1 MSRSDRILKDELM
14 PQPEAVNLTNCDR
27 EPIHIPG
34 SIQPHGCLLVCDGM
48 GSVILQHSENLSEI
62 LGVESEVLG
71 KRLEEVLGGDIAHTL
86 RNALATSDDPARPAL
101 RHGLKL
107 PSGRVVDVALH
118 RFDAKVILEFEQAS
132 TEADQPLEVARMLV
146 SRIRNVTSLDRL
158 VESATRLMYAM
169 LGYDRV
175 MVYRFEQDGSGKVIS
190 EYKRRDLESFRG
202 QYFPA
207 GDIPK
212 QARAL
217 YIKNTIRVIC
227 DADYKRVPI
236 IPELG
241 EGEQPLD
248 LSFAHLRSVSPIHC
262 EYLRNMGVGASMS
275 ISIVIDGE
283 LWGLIA
289 CHHYSPKV
297 LSMPQRV
304 AAETFGE
311 FFSLH
316 LSSLRQKELHDTA
329 TQARRSLD
337 RFLQEASHHRDI
349 SALLRSSL
357 ADFAAMMPCDGVGLW
372 LDGVWTGEGTTP
384 PATMIGDLSEAVGQ
398 VYGGRI
404 WSTFQLSQ
412 SLPQSGIS
420 PDDAC
425 GVLAIPLSQRPR
437 DYLFFFRKEVV
448 QTLDWAGN
456 PDKSYSTGPMG
467 DRLTPRQSFAIWKET
482 VRLQAQPWTDGDR
495 ETAEAVRAVLVEI
508 VLHHN
513 ELLADER
520 GKADVRQ
527 RMLNEELN
535 HRVKNILSII
545 KALVGHPVESG
556 RSLTDY
562 IGSLKGRIQALAF
575 AHDQVVRGGDGG
587 FLLELLEAEL
597 RPYMEGTRAVNLSG
611 PRVWLDSRA
620 FSVMALVL
628 HEMSTNA
635 AKYGSLSVAGGRLDV
650 GWTRTADGSCELSW
664 TENGGP
670 AAKPPTRTGF
680 GSILIGRSIPYEL
693 EGEASVDYPPEG
705 VRARFVV
712 PAKHLHT
719 EEESQA
725 LEAAETET
733 TGSQALSLPP
743 LAELELLLVEDQML
757 IAADVES
764 MLADHGITKVTTAPS
779 VAEAMR
785 QLKSFTPDAA
795 ILDVNLG
802 AGTSLPIAE
811 ELASRGIPFIFATGY
826 SDRSIIPQHLAA
838 PMIKKPYEAATL
850 LAAVTRILETR

>member
-1 MSRSDRILKDELM
+1 MR
-14 PQPEAVNLTNCDR
+14 QTEAVNLTNCDR

-34 SIQPHGCLLVCDGM
+34 SIQPHGCMMVCDGV
-48 GSVILQHSENLSEI
+48 GSVILQHSANLAEM
-62 LGVESEVLG
+62 LGLTSPVIGE
-71 KRLEEVLGGDIAHTL
+71 RLETVLGGDVAHTL

-101 RHGLKL
+101 RHALRL
-107 PSGRVVDVALH
+107 ASGPVMDIALH
-118 RFDAKVILEFEQAS
+118 RNGEKVILEFEPAS
-132 TEADQPLEVARMLV
+132 NDTDQPLEVARMLI
-146 SRIRNVTSLDRL
+146 SRIRNVSSLDRL
-158 VESATRLMYAM
+158 VQSATRLMYAM

-207 GDIPK
+207 GDIPV

-227 DADYKRVPI
+227 DANYQRVPI
-236 IPELG
+236 VPELD
-241 EGEQPLD
+241 EDNQPLD

-275 ISIVIDGE
+275 ISIVVDGE

-289 CHHYSPKV
+289 CHHYSPKI

-316 LSSLRQKELHDTA
+316 LSALRQKELHETA
-329 TQARRSLD
+329 SVARRSLD

-349 SALLRSSL
+349 SLLLRGSL
-357 ADFAAMMPCDGVGLW
+357 EAFSTMLPCDGVGLW
-372 LDGVWTGEGTTP
+372 LDGVWSSQGSTP
-384 PATMIGDLSEAVGQ
+384 PLEMIGELADEI
-398 VYGGRI
+398 GGLTGGKV
-404 WSTFQLSQ
+404 WSTFQLSHAI
-412 SLPQSGIS
+412 PQSGIS

-425 GVLAIPLSQRPR
+425 GVLAIPLSQRPK

-456 PDKSYSTGPMG
+456 PDKSYVTGPMG
-467 DRLTPRQSFAIWKET
+467 DRLTPRKSFAIWKET
-482 VRLQAQPWTDGDR
+482 VRLQAQPWTDSDR
-495 ETAEAVRAVLVEI
+495 EIGEAIRAVLVEI

-513 ELLADER
+513 EMLAEER

-556 RSLTDY
+556 RSLSDY
-562 IGSLKGRIQALAF
+562 VGSLKGRIQALAF

-587 FLLELLEAEL
+587 SLLDLLEAEL
-597 RPYMEGTRAVNLSG
+597 RPYMEGTRSVALEG

-635 AKYGSLSVAGGRLDV
+635 AKYGSLSVPGGRLDV
-650 GWTRTADGSCELSW
+650 RWKRLETGACELSW
-664 TENGGP
+664 IESGGP
-670 AAKPPTRTGF
+670 AVKPPSRSGF
-680 GSILIGRSIPYEL
+680 GSVLIGRSIPYEL
-693 EGEASVDYPPEG
+693 EGAAEVSYPETG
-705 VRARFVV
+705 IEARFVV
-712 PAKHLHT
+712 PSKHLHGDDDVT
-719 EEESQA
+719 TIHIGDV
-725 LEAAETET
+725 EAAETERLET
-733 TGSQALSLPP
+733 PH
-743 LAELELLLVEDQML
+743 LAEKEFLLVEDQML

-764 MLADHGITKVTTAPS
+764 MLAEHGINKVTTAPS
-779 VAEAMR
+779 VSEALR
-785 QLKSFTPDAA
+785 RLKGFTPDVA

-802 AGTSLPIAE
+802 SGTSLPIAE
-811 ELASRGIPFIFATGY
+811 ELVRRGVPFIFATGY
-826 SDRSIIPQHLAA
+826 TDRSIIPANLTA
-838 PMIKKPYEAATL
+838 PIVRKPYEAEAL
-850 LAAVTRILETR
+850 ISAVTKLLETR

>member
-1 MSRSDRILKDELM
+1 MHQK
-14 PQPEAVNLTNCDR
+14 EAVNLTNCDR

-34 SIQPHGCLLVCDGM
+34 SIQPHGCLMVCDSV
-48 GSVILQHSENLSEI
+48 GSLILQQSKNLKTM
-62 LGVESEVLG
+62 LGVTSDVVGE
-71 KRLEEVLGGDIAHTL
+71 RLEDVVGRDVAHTL

-101 RHGLKL
+101 RHSLRL
-107 PSGRVVDVALH
+107 PSGTLVDAALH
-118 RFDAKVILEFEQAS
+118 RNGQKVILEFEPATTDS
-132 TEADQPLEVARMLV
+132 DQPLEVARMLI

-158 VESATRLMYAM
+158 VESSTRLMYAM

-175 MVYRFEQDGSGKVIS
+175 MVYRFEQDGAGKVIS

-207 GDIPK
+207 GDIPR

-217 YIKNTIRVIC
+217 YVKNTIRTIC
-227 DADYKRVPI
+227 DADYKSVPI
-236 IPELG
+236 VPEMG
-241 EGEQPLD
+241 EDGQPLD
-248 LSFAHLRSVSPIHC
+248 LSYAHLRSVSPIHC
-262 EYLRNMGVGASMS
+262 EYLRNMGVAASMS
-275 ISIVIDGE
+275 ISIVLDGE

-297 LSMPQRV
+297 LSMPQRI

-316 LSSLRQKELHDTA
+316 LSSLRQRELHDTA
-329 TQARRSLD
+329 RRARQSLD

-349 SALLRSSL
+349 SVLLRSSL
-357 ADFAAMMPCDGVGLW
+357 EDFSSMMPCDGVGLW
-372 LDGVWTGEGTTP
+372 LEGSWTSIGTGP
-384 PATMIGDLSEAVGQ
+384 GREEIGDLAEQIGQ
-398 VYGGRI
+398 VAGGRV

-412 SLPQSGIS
+412 SLPQSTIS

-425 GVLAIPLSQRPR
+425 GVLAIPLSQRPK

-456 PDKSYSTGPMG
+456 PDKSYTTGPMG
-467 DRLTPRQSFAIWKET
+467 DRLTPRKSFAIWKET
-482 VRLQAQPWTDGDR
+482 VRLQAQPFTDGDR
-495 ETAEAVRAVLVEI
+495 EIAEAIRAVLVEI
-508 VLHHN
+508 VLHNN
-513 ELLADER
+513 EMLAEER

-535 HRVKNILSII
+535 HRVKNILAII

-587 FLLELLEAEL
+587 SLRDLLEAEL
-597 RPYMEGTRAVNLSG
+597 RPYMEGTRAVALEG
-611 PRVWLDSRA
+611 PYVWLDSRA

-635 AKYGSLSVAGGRLDV
+635 AKYGSLSVIGGKLNV
-650 GWTRTADGSCELSW
+650 SWTRTDTGGCDISW
-664 TENGGP
+664 KESGGP
-670 AAKPPTRTGF
+670 AARPPTRSGF
-680 GSILIGRSIPYEL
+680 GSILITRSVPYEL
-693 EGEASVDYPPEG
+693 EGESRVDYPESG
-705 VRARFVV
+705 VEARFVV

-719 EEESQA
+719 DEEAQSLQ
-725 LEAAETET
+725 AAEA
-733 TGSQALSLPP
+733 QAPDEREVVLPP
-743 LAELELLLVEDQML
+743 LAELEFLLVEDQML
-757 IAADVES
+757 IAADVEA

-779 VAEAMR
+779 VTEAFR
-785 QLKSFTPDAA
+785 QLRNFRPDVA

-802 AGTSLPIAE
+802 SGTSLPIAE
-811 ELASRGIPFIFATGY
+811 ELVRLGVPFVFATGY
-826 SDRSIIPQHLAA
+826 TDRGSIPSELNA
-838 PMIKKPYEAATL
+838 PIVKKPYEAAAL
-850 LAAVTRILETR
+850 IAAVTRVVENSLNAS

>member
-1 MSRSDRILKDELM
+1 MR
-14 PQPEAVNLTNCDR
+14 QTEAVNLTNCDR

-34 SIQPHGCLLVCDGM
+34 SIQPHGCMIVCDGA
-48 GSVILQHSENLSEI
+48 GGVILQQSANLAEMLGLPGDI
-62 LGVESEVLG
+62 LGR
-71 KRLEEVLGGDIAHTL
+71 RLEEVLGGEVAHTL

-107 PSGRVVDVALH
+107 PSGRSFDVSLH
-118 RFDAKVILEFEQAS
+118 RNDTKVILEFEPAAGD
-132 TEADQPLEVARMLV
+132 TDQPLEVARMLV

-158 VESATRLMYAM
+158 VQSATRLMFAM

-207 GDIPK
+207 GDIPA
-212 QARAL
+212 QARSL

-227 DADYKRVPI
+227 DADYQRVPVV
-236 IPELG
+236 PELDG
-241 EGEQPLD
+241 DNQPLD
-248 LSFAHLRSVSPIHC
+248 LSYAHLRSVSPIHC
-262 EYLRNMGVGASMS
+262 EYLRNMGVAASMS
-275 ISIVIDGE
+275 ISIVLDGE

-289 CHHYSPKV
+289 CHHYSPKI

-316 LSSLRQKELHDTA
+316 LSALRQKELHETA
-329 TQARRSLD
+329 RQARRSLD

-357 ADFAAMMPCDGVGLW
+357 EDFSVMMPCDGVGLW
-372 LDGVWTGEGTTP
+372 LDGAWTSQGTTP
-384 PATMIGDLSEAVGQ
+384 APTLIGELAEAVGHASTGK
-398 VYGGRI
+398 V

-412 SLPQSGIS
+412 SLPQTAIS

-425 GVLAIPLSQRPR
+425 GVMAIPLSQRPR

-456 PDKSYSTGPMG
+456 PDKSYTTGPMG
-467 DRLTPRQSFAIWKET
+467 DRLTPRKSFAIWKEE
-482 VRLQAQPWTDGDR
+482 VRLQAQPWTDSDR
-495 ETAEAVRAVLVEI
+495 ETAEAIRAVLVEI

-513 ELLADER
+513 EMLADER

-556 RSLTDY
+556 RSLSDY
-562 IGSLKGRIQALAF
+562 VGSLKGRIQALAF

-587 FLLELLEAEL
+587 SLLDLLEAEL
-597 RPYMEGTRAVNLSG
+597 QPYMEGTRSVVLDG

-635 AKYGSLSVAGGRLDV
+635 AKYGSLSVPGGRLDV
-650 GWTRTADGSCELSW
+650 RWQVTASGGCEIDW
-664 TENGGP
+664 TETGGP
-670 AAKPPTRTGF
+670 RATAPSRSGF
-680 GSILIGRSIPYEL
+680 GSVLIGRSIPYEL
-693 EGEASVDYPPEG
+693 DGEAEVEYPHTG

-712 PAKHLHT
+712 PAKHLHADEEANDVRFGEADAKAT
-719 EEESQA
+719 ESVSA
-725 LEAAETET
+725 P
-733 TGSQALSLPP
+733 SLS
-743 LAELELLLVEDQML
+743 EMEFLLVEDQML
-757 IAADVES
+757 IAADVEA
-764 MLADHGITKVTTAPS
+764 MLAEHGITKVTTAPS
-779 VAEAMR
+779 VAEALR
-785 QLKSFTPDAA
+785 RLKGFSPDVA

-802 AGTSLPIAE
+802 SGTSLPIAE
-811 ELASRGIPFIFATGY
+811 ELARRNVPFVFATGY
-826 SDRSIIPQHLAA
+826 SDRSIIPPHLSA
-838 PMIKKPYEAATL
+838 PIVRKPYEAAAL
-850 LAAVTRILETR
+850 IAAVTSLFEGR

>member
-1 MSRSDRILKDELM
+1 M
-14 PQPEAVNLTNCDR
+14 PHTTAVDLTNCDR

-34 SIQPHGCLLVCDGM
+34 SIQPHGCLLVCDGT
-48 GSVILQHSENLSEI
+48 GSIILQRTENLSDI
-62 LGVESEVLG
+62 LGVEDDVLG
-71 KRLEEVLGGDIAHTL
+71 KRLEEVLGGQIAHSL

-107 PSGRVVDVALH
+107 ASGRAVDVALH
-118 RFDAKVILEFEQAS
+118 RFGSKVILEFEPAS
-132 TEADQPLEVARMLV
+132 VDNDQPLEVARMLV

-227 DADYKRVPI
+227 DVDYQGVPVV
-236 IPELG
+236 PELD
-241 EGEQPLD
+241 EDEQPLD

-275 ISIVIDGE
+275 ISIVLDGE

-297 LSMPQRV
+297 LTMPQRV

-316 LSSLRQKELHDTA
+316 LSALRQKELHETA
-329 TQARRSLD
+329 RQARRSLD

-357 ADFAAMMPCDGVGLW
+357 HDFAAMMPCDGVGLW

-384 PATMIGDLSEAVGQ
+384 PANMIAELSEAVGQ
-398 VYGGRI
+398 VYGGRV

-412 SLPQSGIS
+412 SLPQSAIS

-467 DRLTPRQSFAIWKET
+467 DRLTPRKSFAIWKET

-495 ETAEAVRAVLVEI
+495 ETAEAIRAVLVEI

-556 RSLTDY
+556 RSITDY
-562 IGSLKGRIQALAF
+562 VGSLKGRIQALAF

-597 RPYMEGTRAVNLSG
+597 RPYMEGTRSVSLDG

-635 AKYGSLSVAGGRLDV
+635 AKYGSLSVADGRLDV
-650 GWTRTADGSCELSW
+650 RWIRSADGGCELSW
-664 TENGGP
+664 IETNGPP
-670 AAKPPTRTGF
+670 AKAPSRTGF
-680 GSILIGRSIPYEL
+680 GSVLIGRSIPYEL
-693 EGEASVDYPPEG
+693 EGEASVDYPTEG

-719 EEESQA
+719 EEETQTLQNSDVEVADEQA
-725 LEAAETET
+725 
-733 TGSQALSLPP
+733 GGLPP
-743 LAELELLLVEDQML
+743 LTELEILLVEDQML
-757 IAADVES
+757 IAADVEA

-785 QLKSFTPDAA
+785 RLKAFTPNAA

-811 ELASRGIPFIFATGY
+811 ELVNRGVPFVFATGY
-826 SDRSIIPQHLAA
+826 SDRSIIPPHLSA
-838 PMIKKPYEAATL
+838 PIVRKPYEAATL
-850 LAAVTRILETR
+850 VAALTKLFETR